1 MALFPILIL
10 EAMVMVRRFSTRA
23 VVEASVGIALA
34 VALSYVRVWKLPQGG
49 SVTAGSMIPII
60 FVALR
65 WGPGVG
71 ISAGVV
77 YGLLQFAL
85 EPFFVH
91 PVQFILDYPL
101 AFGFLGFAGVFRRQP
116 AVGAAAGIA
125 GRFLSHL
132 ISGVVFFASYA
143 RNQNVWVYSAIYN
156 GSYLLPELVISSLV
170 MVLLAKAF
178 AARGGL
184 VARN

>member
-1 MALFPILIL
+1 MQG
-10 EAMVMVRRFSTRA
+10 RFSTRA
-23 VVEASVGIALA
+23 LVEAGVAIALA
-34 VALSYVRVWKLPQGG
+34 VALSYVKVWKLPQGG

-60 FVALR
+60 FVAFR

-91 PVQFILDYPL
+91 PVQFLLDYPV
-101 AFGFLGFAGVFRRQP
+101 AFGLLGVAGAFQRRP
-116 AVGAAAGIA
+116 AAGAAAGVI

-143 RNQNVWVYSAIYN
+143 GNQNVWVYSAIYN
-156 GSYLLPELVISSLV
+156 GSYLVPELVVSVLV
-170 MVLLAKAF
+170 MALLAKAF
-178 AARGGL
+178 ASRGGA
-184 VARN
+184 VVRG

>member
-1 MALFPILIL
+1 M
-10 EAMVMVRRFSTRA
+10 
-23 VVEASVGIALA
+23 A

-60 FVALR
+60 FVAFR

-77 YGLLQFAL
+77 
-85 EPFFVH
+85 
-91 PVQFILDYPL
+91 
-101 AFGFLGFAGVFRRQP
+101 
-116 AVGAAAGIA
+116 
-125 GRFLSHL
+125 
-132 ISGVVFFASYA
+132 FFASYA
-143 RNQNVWVYSAIYN
+143 GNQNVWVYSAIYN
-156 GSYLLPELVISSLV
+156 GSYLLPELAISSLV

-184 VARN
+184 VARG